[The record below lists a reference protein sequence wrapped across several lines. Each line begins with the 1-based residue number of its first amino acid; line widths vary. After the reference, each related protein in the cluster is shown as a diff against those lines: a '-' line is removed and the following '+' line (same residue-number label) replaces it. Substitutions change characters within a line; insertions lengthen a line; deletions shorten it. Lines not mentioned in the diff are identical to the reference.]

1 MRKRQSQ
8 SGTKR
13 QLRIFKEETVEGELK
28 IGKQKEEIE
37 ERQEKQKERIHAAT
51 MKRSIKIR
59 RKELWHKDWWD
70 RSCTEIKQDD
80 RSEKDFMEL
89 LKGEEA
95 QLVYTQERREE
106 KR

>member
-8 SGTKR
+8 SRIKR
-13 QLRIFKEETVEGELK
+13 QLKIFKEETVEGELK
-28 IGKQKEEIE
+28 IGKQKEEIG
-37 ERQEKQKERIHAAT
+37 ERQEKQKESIHVAT

-70 RSCTEIKQDD
+70 RSKEIKQDD
-80 RSEKDFMEL
+80 KNEKDFMEL